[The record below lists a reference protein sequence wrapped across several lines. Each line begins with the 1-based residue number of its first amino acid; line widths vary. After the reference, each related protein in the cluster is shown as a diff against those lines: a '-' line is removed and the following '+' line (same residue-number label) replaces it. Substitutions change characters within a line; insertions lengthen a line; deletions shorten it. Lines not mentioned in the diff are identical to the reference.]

1 MESVGANLLAFGSI
15 WSVGIGGGGTLM
27 VRNHW
32 GVIAG
37 IPGAVMVCLGAV
49 LLELS

>member
-1 MESVGANLLAFGSI
+1 MESVGANLLVFGLM
-15 WSVGIGGGGTLM
+15 WAMLIGGGSTLI

-37 IPGAVMVCLGAV
+37 SPGAVMVCLGAI
-49 LLELS
+49 LLGVS